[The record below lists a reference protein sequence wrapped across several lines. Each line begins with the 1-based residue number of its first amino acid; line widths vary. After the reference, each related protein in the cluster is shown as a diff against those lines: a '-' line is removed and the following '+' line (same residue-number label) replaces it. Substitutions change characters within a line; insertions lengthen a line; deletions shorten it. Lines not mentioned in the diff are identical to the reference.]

1 MKKIMLVCAA
11 GMSTSL
17 LVTKME
23 KAAAAMGDEVEIFA
37 LPISE
42 GEKRVGDFEVFFR
55 RISIGFVHQIDG
67 VDSVTVASREVRGKS
82 GDVLRFC
89 RIMEPSLKFFFY
101 EDSGIAPRLGIVG
114 KELRKNPH
122 VMFFDCIDE

>member
-1 MKKIMLVCAA
+1 MKQILLVCSA

-42 GEKRVGDFEVFFR
+42 GEKRV
-55 RISIGFVHQIDG
+55 
-67 VDSVTVASREVRGKS
+67 A
-82 GDVLRFC
+82 DV
-89 RIMEPSLKFFFY
+89 
-101 EDSGIAPRLGIVG
+101 
-114 KELRKNPH
+114 
-122 VMFFDCIDE
+122 DCILLGPQVRFQKSTIEKAMANAGVQKPCDVIDMKDYGMMNGEGVYKKAKAMMGE

>member
-1 MKKIMLVCAA
+1 MNMKKIMLVCAA

-42 GEKRVGDFEVFFR
+42 GEKRVGDV
-55 RISIGFVHQIDG
+55 
-67 VDSVTVASREVRGKS
+67 
-82 GDVLRFC
+82 
-89 RIMEPSLKFFFY
+89 
-101 EDSGIAPRLGIVG
+101 
-114 KELRKNPH
+114 
-122 VMFFDCIDE
+122 DCILLGPQVRFQKSAIEKLAAGRKKGPIPVEVIDMRDYGTMNGKAVFEMAKKLIGD

>member
-42 GEKRVGDFEVFFR
+42 GEKRVGDV
-55 RISIGFVHQIDG
+55 
-67 VDSVTVASREVRGKS
+67 
-82 GDVLRFC
+82 
-89 RIMEPSLKFFFY
+89 
-101 EDSGIAPRLGIVG
+101 
-114 KELRKNPH
+114 
-122 VMFFDCIDE
+122 DCIYLAHKLDSKKILLKKLWKLLV